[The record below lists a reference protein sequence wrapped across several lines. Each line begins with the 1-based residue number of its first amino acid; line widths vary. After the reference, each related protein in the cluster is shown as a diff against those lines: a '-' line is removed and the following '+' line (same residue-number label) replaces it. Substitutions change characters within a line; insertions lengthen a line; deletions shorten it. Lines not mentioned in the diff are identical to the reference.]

1 MAVTQYIGSR
11 YVPLFADP
19 IEWSAQNTYEPLT
32 IVLHEGNSYTSKQA
46 VPKDIDISN
55 EEFWAITGNYNA
67 QIELY
72 RRDTAQALSEAQEAQ
87 TSADAAQASADAAQ
101 ASADSAQ
108 ASADAAQGDIDTL
121 LPKADF
127 SAENTVKSYVD
138 SSLQNAIESITE
150 PATESLELV
159 FTGVI
164 ESISKTSFTLFR
176 MPIDTHVF
184 QISQRAI
191 SNFDNWRDVLESYDT
206 PILFVNG
213 SLDGVEI
220 SDGTVLRNDTNGNY
234 WTLFGVKNGRP
245 AYIDQNPNLAR
256 KNATELRAD
265 GWTFCAGGFAC
276 FIDNGVKK
284 NLSVYQ
290 GYYEYAS
297 SITAVGQRSVI
308 GWDNDYWYILVSAG
322 RRPHC

>member
-108 ASADAAQGDIDTL
+108 ASD
-121 LPKADF
+121 
-127 SAENTVKSYVD
+127 
-138 SSLQNAIESITE
+138 
-150 PATESLELV
+150 
-159 FTGVI
+159 
-164 ESISKTSFTLFR
+164 
-176 MPIDTHVF
+176 
-184 QISQRAI
+184 
-191 SNFDNWRDVLESYDT
+191 
-206 PILFVNG
+206 
-213 SLDGVEI
+213 
-220 SDGTVLRNDTNGNY
+220 
-234 WTLFGVKNGRP
+234 
-245 AYIDQNPNLAR
+245 
-256 KNATELRAD
+256 
-265 GWTFCAGGFAC
+265 
-276 FIDNGVKK
+276 
-284 NLSVYQ
+284 
-290 GYYEYAS
+290 
-297 SITAVGQRSVI
+297 
-308 GWDNDYWYILVSAG
+308 
-322 RRPHC
+322 